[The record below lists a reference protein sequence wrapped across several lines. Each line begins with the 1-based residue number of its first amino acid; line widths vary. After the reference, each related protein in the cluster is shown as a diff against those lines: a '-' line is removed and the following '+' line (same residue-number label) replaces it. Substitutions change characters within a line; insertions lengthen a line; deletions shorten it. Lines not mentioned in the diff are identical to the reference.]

1 MSLLKLPED
10 SYYIKRSKDSKDSD
24 AELRLIED
32 LPSVLGSQST
42 STNML
47 NGMSIKLFII
57 KPS

>member
-10 SYYIKRSKDSKDSD
+10 SYYIKRSKDSKDSE
-24 AELRLIED
+24 AELGLIED